1 MPTFPTLG
9 ARHLPLL
16 LALLAGTAACADVPG
31 GQAGETRAILAS
43 IDALNEAAIRAWM
56 TPEEVPAL
64 FRLLDQGVCAAHAES
79 HFPSVTAASHAV
91 IWTGAAGDVHGVTAN
106 SLPRLPR
113 DAHTV
118 LETTNGFHYSTLSA
132 EPIWI
137 TAGKAG
143 VPVAGHHVT
152 QGPGVPG
159 YPAVAG
165 ERTAV
170 QQARRAESARIL
182 ERTDVNVLNGY
193 NRIVEGQRVVTGA
206 DVTWVEPAEA
216 PWANLEGLG
225 SVLPPLPFYRDLP
238 EGGRLHGVMVAL
250 PAEGSDAVADA
261 GAGTD
266 AESAAATGEAGAA
279 AEPATYN
286 AMLLGMQRD
295 ADRAVMAR
303 AVPVESTPPGRER
316 PLARHFADAL
326 EVEVEGG
333 RIHVQ
338 PRLFEVSPDGRDFL
352 LYQPPLQVV
361 EGNREDLT
369 LAYDREGGGWTGN
382 AGNAVYLRGGFG
394 PRLTEGGDGTA
405 EARFLETAEHLLL
418 RFSQGSRWLWNT
430 WEPRLLLDYFPLA
443 DEIDH
448 RLIGFLDPN
457 SPGYTPEMAER
468 VVAFR
473 TRTWQMVDRWLATL
487 EELALEADAALF
499 VTGDHGMRGNWRL
512 FLPNLALQQAGL
524 LVLDAAGEVDLSRT
538 RAVST
543 HGYWVTVN
551 RTAFRGGIV
560 PPEEEAEVRAA
571 VVAALEGVR
580 TPEGNRVVTRTFT
593 PEQYPDLGLGG
604 PAGGDVYWGT
614 APGFRSSGAIR
625 GEGVI
630 ADSWIG
636 GDHGFPPDEPDMYT
650 VFCAL
655 GGGFESGRIPPVRT
669 TVVASTVAEYL
680 GMPAPADAVGT
691 SVLAWMRRGGDP
703 LEAAL
708 RERIEAEAR
717 ALAEEGGDGEALRVA
732 VAFRDISTAHRV
744 GILEDRPFHAASTM
758 KVPVLYE
765 LYRQHDDRRLDV
777 GDPVRVRNTFRSV
790 HDGSPY
796 TLESDADTELL
807 EALGGTLPA
816 RRLAHG
822 MITVS
827 SNLATNILLEELGP
841 EAVQARMDHLGAGEM
856 RVRRG
861 VSDIPAFEAGYSN
874 ETTARGLLRV
884 MELVAGCV
892 ELSRPVCDE
901 VHGILEDQVYRSEI
915 PAGLPAGTRVG
926 NKTGSI
932 TRIRHDA
939 AIVHREGRSPYLLV
953 ILTEGFDDGDRAST
967 LMADLS
973 RIVWEAVGTGGG

>member
-1 MPTFPTLG
+1 MTNPSLGSRFPVVCRLSL
-9 ARHLPLL
+9 LPLL
-16 LALLAGTAACADVPG
+16 LAVLAACQGVPG
-31 GQAGETRAILAS
+31 GQAPPPRAILAS
-43 IDALNEAAIRAWM
+43 IDAVNEASIRRYM
-56 TPEEVPAL
+56 TPDQVPAL
-64 FRLLDQGVCAAHAES
+64 FRLLDDGMCAAHAES

-91 IWTGAAGDVHGVTAN
+91 IWTGAAGDVHRVTAN
-106 SLPRLPR
+106 SVPRLPR

-118 LETTNGFHYSTLSA
+118 METTNGFHYSTLSA

-159 YPAVAG
+159 YPAVQGA
-165 ERTAV
+165 RTPF
-170 QQARRAESARIL
+170 QEARRSESARIL
-182 ERTDVNVLNGY
+182 ARTDVNVLNGY
-193 NRIVEGQRVVTGA
+193 NRIVEGQRILTGA
-206 DVTWVEPAEA
+206 DVAWDDPAEA
-216 PWANLEGLG
+216 PWANLDALG
-225 SVLPPLPFYRDLP
+225 SRLPPVPFHRDLP
-238 EGGRLHGVMVAL
+238 EGGRLHGVLLAL
-250 PAEGSDAVADA
+250 PGEGDAGLVARGPAGGDTGGDA
-261 GAGTD
+261 GAPG
-266 AESAAATGEAGAA
+266 
-279 AEPATYN
+279 YN
-286 AMLLGMQRD
+286 AMLLGMVRD
-295 ADRAVMAR
+295 AERAVMAR
-303 AVPVESTPPGRER
+303 AAPVETTPPGPDR
-316 PLARHFADAL
+316 PLARFFAEAL

-333 RIHVQ
+333 RFHVQ
-338 PRLFEVSPDGRDFL
+338 PRLFEVAPDGRDFL

-361 EGNREDLT
+361 EGNREELT
-369 LAYDREGGGWTGN
+369 LAYDREAGGWTGN

-394 PRLTEGGDGTA
+394 PRLTDGGDGTA

-418 RFSQGSRWLWNT
+418 RFSQGSRWLWDT
-430 WEPRLLLDYFPLA
+430 WEPRLMVDYFPLA

-448 RLIGFLDPN
+448 RLMGFLDPA
-457 SPGYTPEMAER
+457 SPGYTPELAER
-468 VVAFR
+468 VVEFR
-473 TRTWQMVDRWLATL
+473 TRTWQLVDRWLATL
-487 EELALEADAALF
+487 EELAREAGAALF
-499 VTGDHGMRGNWRL
+499 VTGDHGMRGNWQL
-512 FLPNLALQQAGL
+512 FLPNLALQEAGL
-524 LVLDAAGEVDLSRT
+524 QVLDEAGEVDLSRT

-560 PPEEEAEVRAA
+560 PPEEEAGVRAA

-580 TPEGNRVVTRTFT
+580 TPDGNRVVTRTFT

-614 APGFRSSGAIR
+614 APGFRSSGALR

-630 ADSWIG
+630 VDSWVG

-655 GGGFESGRIPPVRT
+655 GGGFEAGRFPPVRT
-669 TVVASTVAEYL
+669 TVVAPTVAAYL
-680 GMPAPADAVGT
+680 GMPAPADAVAP
-691 SVLAWMRRGGDP
+691 SVLDWMRRGADP
-703 LEAAL
+703 LEEAL
-708 RERIEAEAR
+708 RDRIDAEVR
-717 ALAEEGGDGEALRVA
+717 AMAEEGGDAEALRVA
-732 VAFRDISTAHRV
+732 VAFRDLSTAHRT
-744 GILEDRPFHAASTM
+744 GILADRPFHAASTM

-765 LYRQHDDRRLDV
+765 LYRRHDDGELEV

-790 HDGSPY
+790 HDRSPF
-796 TLESDADTELL
+796 TLESDSDSGLL
-807 EALGGTLPA
+807 DALGGSLPA

-841 EAVQARMDHLGAGEM
+841 EAVQARMDRLGAGEM

-884 MELVAGCV
+884 MEVIAGCE

-901 VHGILEDQVYRSEI
+901 VHRILEDQAYRSEI
-915 PAGLPAGTRVG
+915 PAGVPPGTRVG

-953 ILTEGFDDGDRAST
+953 ILTEGFDDGARASA

-973 RIVWEAVGTGGG
+973 RLVWEAVGGTSR

>member
-1 MPTFPTLG
+1 MPTLSSLDALG
-9 ARHLPLL
+9 PGRRSTGRLPLL

-31 GQAGETRAILAS
+31 GQTGESRAILAS

-64 FRLLDQGVCAAHAES
+64 FRLLDQGMCAAHAES

-159 YPAVAG
+159 YPAVEG
-165 ERTAV
+165 ERTSE
-170 QQARRAESARIL
+170 QEARRAESARIL
-182 ERTDVNVLNGY
+182 EQTDVNVLNGY

-225 SVLPPLPFYRDLP
+225 AILPPLPFYRDLP
-238 EGGRLHGVMVAL
+238 EGGRLHGVMVVL
-250 PAEGSDAVADA
+250 PAEGPDAVAN
-261 GAGTD
+261 
-266 AESAAATGEAGAA
+266 

-286 AMLLGMQRD
+286 AMLLGLERD
-295 ADRAVMAR
+295 AELAVMAR
-303 AVPVESTPPGRER
+303 AVPVESTPPGGDR
-316 PLARHFADAL
+316 PLAQHFAAAL

-333 RIHVQ
+333 RFHVQ
-338 PRLFEVSPDGRDFL
+338 PRLFEVAPDGRDFL

-369 LAYDREGGGWTGN
+369 LAYDREAGGWTGN
-382 AGNAVYLRGGFG
+382 AGNNVYLRGGFG

-418 RFSQGSRWLWNT
+418 RFSQGSRWLWDT
-430 WEPRLLLDYFPLA
+430 WEPRLMVDYFPLA

-448 RLIGFLDPN
+448 RLMGFLDPA

-468 VVAFR
+468 VVEFR
-473 TRTWQMVDRWLATL
+473 TRTWQLVDRWLATL
-487 EELALEADAALF
+487 EELAREAGAALF
-499 VTGDHGMRGNWRL
+499 VTGDHGMRGNWQL
-512 FLPNLALQQAGL
+512 FLPNLALQEAGL
-524 LVLDAAGEVDLSRT
+524 LVLDEAGEVDLSRT

-551 RTAFRGGIV
+551 RTAFRSGIV

-580 TPEGNRVVTRTFT
+580 TPDGNRVVTRTFT

-614 APGFRSSGAIR
+614 APGFRSSGALR

-630 ADSWIG
+630 VDSWVG

-655 GGGFESGRIPPVRT
+655 GGGFEAGRFPPVRT
-669 TVVASTVAEYL
+669 TVVAPTVAAYL
-680 GMPAPADAVGT
+680 GMPAPADAVAP
-691 SVLAWMRRGGDP
+691 SVLDWMRRGADP
-703 LEAAL
+703 LEEAL
-708 RERIEAEAR
+708 RDRIDAEAR
-717 ALAEEGGDGEALRVA
+717 ALAEEGGDAEALQVA
-732 VAFRDISTAHRV
+732 VAFRDLSTAHRV
-744 GILEDRPFHAASTM
+744 GILDDRSFHAASTM

-765 LYRQHDDRRLDV
+765 LYRRHDDGRLEV

-796 TLESDADTELL
+796 TLESDADTRVL

-827 SNLATNILLEELGP
+827 SNLATNILLEELGA

-861 VSDIPAFEAGYSN
+861 VSDIPAFEAGTSN

-884 MELVAGCV
+884 MEVVAGCV

-901 VHGILEDQVYRSEI
+901 VHGILEDQAYRSEI
-915 PAGLPAGTRVG
+915 PAGVPAGTRLG

-953 ILTEGFDDGDRAST
+953 ILTEGFDDGSRASA

-973 RIVWEAVGTGGG
+973 RIVWEAVGDGGR